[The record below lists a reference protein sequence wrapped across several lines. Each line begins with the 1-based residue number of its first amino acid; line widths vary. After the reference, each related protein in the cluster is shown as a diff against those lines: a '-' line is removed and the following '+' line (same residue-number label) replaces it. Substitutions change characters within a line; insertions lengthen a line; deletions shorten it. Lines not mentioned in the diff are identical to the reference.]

1 MYILNIKWT
10 FPSVNK
16 ETAVYKFLGNFRQSK
31 ETYFFLLYVHVQQLQ
46 NMMTSLRTRLDR
58 TERREECGERCE
70 EKCEEQVLII
80 TQWCHWCSFIY
91 FWGIFCLRRFKDHC
105 EKCEAWTQDCC
116 FSSRVSHHIS
126 WGWGWWRWWEWY
138 LKHGVDDDDGNGDDN
153 MKMTAMLSMLIRI
166 NMMLLMIVNW
176 LLLL

>member
-31 ETYFFLLYVHVQQLQ
+31 ETYFFLLYMYIVQQLQ

-58 TERREECGERCE
+58 TERKEECGERCE

-116 FSSRVSHHIS
+116 FSNQQSGEPPHLLGMRV
-126 WGWGWWRWWEWY
+126 
-138 LKHGVDDDDGNGDDN
+138 
-153 MKMTAMLSMLIRI
+153 MKMMR
-166 NMMLLMIVNW
+166 MIFETW
-176 LLLL
+176 CWWWWWQWWW